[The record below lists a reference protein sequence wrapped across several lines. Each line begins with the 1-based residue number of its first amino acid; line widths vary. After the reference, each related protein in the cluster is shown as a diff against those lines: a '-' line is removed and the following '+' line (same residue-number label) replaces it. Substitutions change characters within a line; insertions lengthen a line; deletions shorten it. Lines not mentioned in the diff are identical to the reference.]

1 MEWHKANLQ
10 AAEDR
15 QRELNNQRRSANRQ
29 AIKAHQNHVL
39 NQNQNSRQYL
49 KQVSQEIMQNKT
61 QAKYDQEVSNQ
72 VQAANS
78 LNIQKNQRANSDF
91 NRQAGTAASCAK
103 WLVCSEHMC
112 VCPMISCYALNN
124 VTCFST
130 RNHA

>member
-91 NRQAGTAASCAK
+91 NRQAYNVSVAQA
-103 WLVCSEHMC
+103 
-112 VCPMISCYALNN
+112 NN
-124 VTCFST
+124 
-130 RNHA
+130 